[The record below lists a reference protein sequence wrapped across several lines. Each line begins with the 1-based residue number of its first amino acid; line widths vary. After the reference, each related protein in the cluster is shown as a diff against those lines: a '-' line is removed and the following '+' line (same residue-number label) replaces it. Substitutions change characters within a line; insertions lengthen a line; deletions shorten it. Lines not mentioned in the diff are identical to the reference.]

1 MILDEH
7 LRFIILNSMLNGHK
21 DDEVMKT
28 LSLSQDSYAQLI
40 GFSTFEEY
48 QQIATNLKYNSDA
61 TDAERL
67 LINLFSLD
75 YYCCSYLTGEDGSY
89 SIITVNM
96 LRDEFLKEPYPVD
109 LLKRILLDMLPEV
122 KTGDCLKARDGVL
135 TIPSKLSNKFESLC
149 ISAFKKYAYGDGIL
163 TRAAFKDIVPYFDI
177 TQYKTLTA
185 KLCRHLIE
193 TASKRGYHLGCLNQL
208 VKLPL
213 VDYLTIYQTFHALLK
228 ISNDSKKIMLLTQDS
243 RGVSKQLSISSS
255 VVNILAKTPM
265 LFDSCKYD
273 NGYIMILT
281 NTGYRPLILHEE
293 VDLY

>member
-1 MILDEH
+1 MILEEH
-7 LRFIILNSMLNGHK
+7 LRFIILNAILNGHK
-21 DDEVMKT
+21 DEEIMKT
-28 LSLSQDSYAQLI
+28 LSLTQHSYTQLL

-48 QQIATNLKYNSDA
+48 HEITKNLKYNSDA
-61 TDAERL
+61 TEVERL

-75 YYCCSYLTGEDGSY
+75 YYCCSFLTSEDGSR
-89 SIITVNM
+89 SVITVNM

-122 KTGDCLKARDGVL
+122 KTGDYLKAQDGVL
-135 TIPSKLSNKFESLC
+135 TIPSKFSNKFESLC

-163 TRAAFKDIVPYFDI
+163 TRAVFKDILPYFDI
-177 TQYKTLTA
+177 TSYKTLTA
-185 KLCRHLIE
+185 KSCRHFIE
-193 TASKRGYHLGCLNQL
+193 TASKKGYHLGCLNQL
-208 VKLPL
+208 VKLPI

-228 ISNDSKKIMLLTQDS
+228 ISNDSKKILLLTQDS
-243 RGVSKQLSISSS
+243 KGISKQLSISSS